1 MAGFGDMLS
10 KKKPAPDR
18 NTRKRTYGFVLNK
31 PIDYSEYDEADRQH
45 LLDFETYCLDELADS
60 HIPLTEEDYEDFE
73 ITPESDS
80 TQLQTYTGKVVDAD
94 VITKKFQEKFKAIMV
109 DTVVF
114 VYENNCYRKFSPEL
128 LNGMILKHFNAEIND
143 SGNGYILR
151 QLCEFFRARLTE
163 NSRNVVEDRDYIV
176 YNDCRFNVRKQRF
189 EDNGPDVI
197 ALSWVNVSIRS
208 AGISCPVFDSFLE
221 HVTGGDQALLTR
233 FWQAIGYIL
242 SNDNRGMVFFALCGP
257 TATGK
262 SLFLKVIRTFF
273 VQNETEITV
282 GLNEMGKRFGLGSVT
297 GVRLLSDP
305 SFNDKCIETE
315 SLSVLKSITDGDN
328 VRTEEKYEKKIST
341 DPGCKVIVASNALPR
356 PKTHDEAY
364 EDRMILLPFPNQI
377 ERKDRDTQ
385 LFEKILPELPAIA
398 RRALDY
404 YIELRENNY
413 CFEEFD
419 WESDTA
425 SDVREAVIE
434 SSVRANDD
442 VLVQDY
448 VFAHCRFDD
457 DEQTLTSD
465 LYEVFEAFCTD
476 KGYTPLNIKDFSNR
490 LHRLFPALCKCK
502 IGSKNGYKGIALK

>member
-18 NTRKRTYGFVLNK
+18 STRKRTYGFVLNK

-80 TQLQTYTGKVVDAD
+80 TQLQPYSGKVVDAD
-94 VITKKFQEKFKAIMV
+94 VITKKFLEKFKPIMV
-109 DTVVF
+109 DKIIF
-114 VYENNCYRKFSPEL
+114 VYENNCYRKFSTDL
-128 LNGMILKHFNAEIND
+128 LNGMILKHFNVEINN
-143 SGNGYILR
+143 SGNGYIFR
-151 QLCEFFRARLTE
+151 QLCDFYRASIAID
-163 NSRNVVEDRDYIV
+163 SRDIVVDCDYIV
-176 YNDCRFNVRKQRF
+176 YNDCRYNVRKQRF

-197 ALSWVNVSIRS
+197 ALSWVNVSIRA

-221 HVTGGDQALLTR
+221 HVTGGDEALLIR
-233 FWQAIGYIL
+233 FWQAIGYLL
-242 SNDNRGMVFFALCGP
+242 SNDNRGRVFFALCGP

-262 SLFLKVIRTFF
+262 SLFLKVMRAFF

-282 GLNEMGKRFGLGSVT
+282 GLNEIGKKFGLGSVT
-297 GVRLLSDP
+297 GIRLLSDP
-305 SFNDKCIETE
+305 SFEDKCIETE
-315 SLSVLKSITDGDN
+315 ALSKLKSLTGGDGIE
-328 VRTEEKYEKKIST
+328 TEDKYVSKISS
-341 DPGCKVIVASNALPR
+341 DPGCKVVVASNTIPR
-356 PKTHDEAY
+356 PKTSDDAY
-364 EDRMILLPFPNQI
+364 DDRMVLLPFPNQI
-377 ERKDRDTQ
+377 ERKDRDTH

-404 YIELRENNY
+404 YIELCENNY

-448 VFAHCRFDD
+448 VFTHCRFDD
-457 DEQTLTSD
+457 NEQTLTSD

-490 LHRLFPALCKCK
+490 LHRLFPELCKCK
-502 IGSKNGYKGIALK
+502 NGSKNCYKGIALK

>member
-1 MAGFGDMLS
+1 MGFGDMLS
-10 KKKPAPDR
+10 KNRLAPTR
-18 NTRKRTYGFVLNK
+18 STRKRTYGFVLNK

-45 LLDFETYCLDELADS
+45 LLYFETYCLDELADC

-80 TQLQTYTGKVVDAD
+80 TQLQPYSGRVISAD
-94 VITKKFQEKFKAIMV
+94 VITKRFQKEFQVVMV
-109 DTVVF
+109 DTVILVF
-114 VYENNCYRKFSPEL
+114 EEKCYRKFSQDL
-128 LNGMILKHFNAEIND
+128 LNGMILKYYEKDIYD
-143 SGNGYILR
+143 SGDNFIFR
-151 QLCEFFRARLTE
+151 HLCEFFRARLTE

-208 AGISCPVFDSFLE
+208 AGSSCPVFDSFLE

-233 FWQAIGYIL
+233 FWQAIGYLL

-315 SLSVLKSITDGDN
+315 SLSVLKSITGGDN
-328 VRTEEKYEKKIST
+328 VRTEDKYEKKISS
-341 DPGCKVIVASNALPR
+341 DPGCKVIVASNAIPR

-448 VFAHCRFDD
+448 VFAHCRFDE

-465 LYEVFEAFCTD
+465 LYEVFEAFCSD

-490 LHRLFPALCKCK
+490 LHRLFPELCKCK
-502 IGSKNGYKGIALK
+502 NGSKNCYRGIALK